1 MNIAVEEG
9 QSQKRTIQR
18 ATPTIK
24 RFLTTK
30 DWETGGKAVMDELND
45 ITTGLAK
52 NGILPNLAGDVRRD
66 YVQMLL
72 AKTYHTNAQAAAN
85 NANNVA
91 TNNNKNLVTAL
102 VGKDHGDAG
111 NNLLKTVKDGLK
123 QNAVSITNKI
133 GQKADYIGHILVEK
147 AGSIESKL
155 DENAVAI
162 KAERSPIGA
171 CICCLLCCWEF

>member
-1 MNIAVEEG
+1 
-9 QSQKRTIQR
+9 
-18 ATPTIK
+18 
-24 RFLTTK
+24 
-30 DWETGGKAVMDELND
+30 MDELND

-52 NGILPNLAGDVRRD
+52 NGILPSLAGDVRRD

-85 NANNVA
+85 NANNAA

-111 NNLLKTVKDGLK
+111 NNLLKTVKDSLK
-123 QNAVSITNKI
+123 QNAVSVTNKI

-162 KAERSPIGA
+162 KAELSNNANSIGTKIDA
-171 CICCLLCCWEF
+171 NANTIETALNDQTSSV